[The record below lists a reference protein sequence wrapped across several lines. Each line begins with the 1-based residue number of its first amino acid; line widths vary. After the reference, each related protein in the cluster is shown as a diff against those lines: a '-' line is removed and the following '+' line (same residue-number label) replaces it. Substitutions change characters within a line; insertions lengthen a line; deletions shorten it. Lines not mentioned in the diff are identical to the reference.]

1 MSTSKGEVPP
11 PTKTNNNNNGGND
24 QTSIFLGKSESDN
37 NLQKKTEKIEQNRL
51 AIQRKKRMFK
61 NLTNTKVTSIGTTTS
76 CKNEKIGKIRK

>member
-24 QTSIFLGKSESDN
+24 QTSIFLGKLESDN

-51 AIQRKKRMFK
+51 AIQRKKEC
-61 NLTNTKVTSIGTTTS
+61 S
-76 CKNEKIGKIRK
+76 KI